1 MVWPESLAKST
12 LHASI
17 NGRANVAPLPFNV
30 SAYAGTA
37 EKISA
42 VAAVAITASDFL
54 DLIHFLHGDRVN
66 LGIEGKTYRVK
77 ITWKGL

>member
-42 VAAVAITASDFL
+42 LAAVAITASDFL
-54 DLIHFLHGDRVN
+54 DFINFLHGIRLVW
-66 LGIEGKTYRVK
+66 GT
-77 ITWKGL
+77 